1 MLNNNHSLKSKWY
14 HTKSGLSCNFA
25 IWQTK
30 MYWLYTLAL
39 YSHWQYFTL
48 WYDVISWNLELNTN
62 QSIIEILL
70 VILSHAMFFGFF
82 MSLVFYWN
90 FIVFLGFFMNLMLQ
104 IVQFYIHTISQNIIF
119 FWHRTGFKCSAC
131 LTFLRFPKPHPN
143 KFYIPRQSMYIL
155 YLKWQHPISLI
166 RMYAQ

>member
-70 VILSHAMFFGFF
+70 VILSHAMFFEFF

-90 FIVFLGFFMNLMLQ
+90 FHCFSYFFNEFNAADCTILHTYHFSEYKFFLAQNRFKMFGMP
-104 IVQFYIHTISQNIIF
+104 HIS
-119 FWHRTGFKCSAC
+119 
-131 LTFLRFPKPHPN
+131 TF
-143 KFYIPRQSMYIL
+143 S
-155 YLKWQHPISLI
+155 
-166 RMYAQ
+166 